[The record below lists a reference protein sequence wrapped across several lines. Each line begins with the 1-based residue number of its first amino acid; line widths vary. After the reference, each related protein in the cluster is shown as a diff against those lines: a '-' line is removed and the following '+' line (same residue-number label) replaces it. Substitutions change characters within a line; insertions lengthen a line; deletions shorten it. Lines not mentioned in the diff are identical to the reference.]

1 MLKITRRRLGAALA
15 AAGVVWSAAG
25 HAQRYPEKPITI
37 VVAYPPGSDTDVMAR
52 LYAEKL
58 APRAGQ
64 PVLVVNRAGAS
75 GMLGSSHVAHA
86 APDGH
91 TLLFAPSLFAT
102 APLVLKQAGAAGYD
116 PVADFKP
123 VIQMTTSSLLLVA
136 HPGSGFRKLGDIVD
150 ASRRGQ
156 RISYGTSGSG
166 SPMHIVGEWL
176 NRSAG
181 TALQHIPY
189 KGVAPSVTDVVAG
202 HIPIALVT
210 IGPVRQY
217 LKAGKLTAIAVADP
231 DRTPFLPEVPSIAES
246 GYPDVRLR
254 AWNAF
259 FAPAGTPAP
268 VVAWLNDKLGQ
279 VLALPAVVEALAAL
293 SAVPAG
299 GSPGKLGAQVAADY
313 RQLGRLIDELKI
325 QAD

>member
-91 TLLFAPSLFAT
+91 TLLFAPSTFAT

-217 LKAGKLTAIAVADP
+217 A
-231 DRTPFLPEVPSIAES
+231 
-246 GYPDVRLR
+246 YPDVRLR

-268 VVAWLNDKLGQ
+268 GVAWLNDKLGQ
-279 VLALPAVVEALAAL
+279 VLALPDVVEALAAL

>member
-1 MLKITRRRLGAALA
+1 MIKITRRQLRGSLVLIGLILSGA
-15 AAGVVWSAAG
+15 SF
-25 HAQRYPEKPITI
+25 AQHYPEKSITV

-58 APRAGQ
+58 SSRLGQ
-64 PVLVVNRAGAS
+64 AVLVSNRAGAS
-75 GMLGSSHVAHA
+75 GMVGSSYVANA
-86 APDGH
+86 IPDGY
-91 TLLFAPSLFAT
+91 TLLFAPSTFAT
-102 APLVLKQAGAAGYD
+102 APLVLKQAGSVSYN
-116 PVADFKP
+116 PITKFTP
-123 VIQMTTSSLLLVA
+123 IIQMSTSSLLMVA
-136 HPGSGFRKLGDIVD
+136 NPSTGFKNLGDVIR
-150 ASRRGQ
+150 ASQNGKPV
-156 RISYGTSGSG
+156 SYGTSGSG

-181 TALQHIPY
+181 IKLQHVPY

-217 LKAGKLTAIAVADP
+217 LSAGKLTAIAVADP
-231 DRTPFLPEVPSIAES
+231 ARTPFLPKVPNIAES
-246 GYPDVRLR
+246 GYPDVKLG

-259 FAPAGTPAP
+259 FAPAGTPER
-268 VVAWLNDKLGQ
+268 VVRKLNEKLSE
-279 VLALPAVVEALAAL
+279 VLALPDVIEGLATM

-299 GSPGKLGAQVAADY
+299 GPPEKLAAQVAADY
-313 RQLGRLIDELKI
+313 ETLGQLIQDLGI

>member
-15 AAGVVWSAAG
+15 VAGGVWSAAG
-25 HAQRYPEKPITI
+25 YAQHYPEKPITI

-86 APDGH
+86 APDGY
-91 TLLFAPSLFAT
+91 TLLFAPSTFAT

-217 LKAGKLTAIAVADP
+217 LQAGKLTAIAVADP
-231 DRTPFLPEVPSIAES
+231 TRTPFLPEVPAIAES

-279 VLALPAVVEALAAL
+279 VLALPDVVAALAAL